1 MNRLEN
7 NIKILDIVKQLAYE
21 YPDMRFHQ
29 LLMAIGATIDGD
41 QFYEESKVTLNRI
54 RKTIKDKQEKF
65 NQCKYIK
72 LD

>member
-21 YPDMRFHQ
+21 FPDMRFHQ
-29 LLMAIGATIDGD
+29 LLMAINATIDED
-41 QFYEESKVTLNRI
+41 QFYEESSVTLDRI
-54 RKTIKDKQEKF
+54 RKTIKYKQEMF
-65 NQCKYIK
+65 NQCEYIE